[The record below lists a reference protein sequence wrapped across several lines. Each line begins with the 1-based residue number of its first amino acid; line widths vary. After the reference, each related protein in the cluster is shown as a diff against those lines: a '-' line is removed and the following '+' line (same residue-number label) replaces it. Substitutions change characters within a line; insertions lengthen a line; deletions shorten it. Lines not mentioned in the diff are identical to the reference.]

1 MSDLIRS
8 LIESRL
14 PSDAIAGQ
22 GDYLYGQ
29 SVAGLA
35 AKQDGEV
42 DDENSPVIKLQ
53 KMAYGM
59 RPNPAV
65 NQLQLDR

>member
-1 MSDLIRS
+1 MIRRLID
-8 LIESRL
+8 SRL
-14 PSDAIAGQ
+14 PADAIAGQ

-42 DDENSPVIKLQ
+42 NEETNPLVKLQ
-53 KMAYGM
+53 KMASGV

-65 NQLQLDR
+65 NSLQLDR